1 MAVAWVQSNRSSTK
15 TFFECRLFLAQAC
28 LLESPVLE
36 RKVNEK
42 HRNWKVSYG
51 TTFHEFG
58 AKEWSKGKL

>member
-1 MAVAWVQSNRSSTK
+1 MAVAWVQSNRSNTK
-15 TFFECRLFLAQAC
+15 TFFYSRIFLAQAC

-36 RKVNEK
+36 RKVNGI